1 VVNQESIQDVLKEP
15 VVVLEKQDYVNPR
28 LPKDVRED
36 MDDIKRLL
44 ISKIN
49 T

>member
-1 VVNQESIQDVLKEP
+1 VVNQVYVHDAPKEH

-28 LPKDVRED
+28 PPKDVKED